1 MLMCLWTP
9 KTNAMTKFIFTIT
22 TAVASML
29 GQVYDQSA
37 RTVLQTKTEKFAP
50 AQTDS
55 VSCHSKKEMRNVLTP
70 NKKQL
75 PS

>member
-1 MLMCLWTP
+1 MCLWTL

-29 GQVYDQSA
+29 GQVYGESA
-37 RTVLQTKTEKFAP
+37 KTVSENKIEKFAP

-55 VSCHSKKEMRNVLTP
+55 VSCHFKKEMRNVLTP